1 MKLSDLPP
9 HVQNLA
15 KAQDARSTVKAP
27 MKLPGRH
34 GRGKR
39 KVPGE
44 MNQTERKYY
53 DRLDAEYRAGK
64 ILWFAYEPIRLK
76 LANLTTYSPD
86 FMVMGLDE
94 VISMIEVKGGKK
106 SKKTGKRSA
115 FVEDDAA
122 VKIKVASEIFPF
134 WFAMVWEDA
143 SVAGGWGRKN
153 FYDV

>member
-15 KAQDARSTVKAP
+15 AAQAARSTVKAP
-27 MKLPGRH
+27 MPLPGRH

-44 MNQTERKYY
+44 MNKVERKYY
-53 DRLDAEYRAGK
+53 DHLDAEHRAGK

-76 LANLTTYSPD
+76 LAHLTTYSPD
-86 FMVMGLDE
+86 FMVMELDE
-94 VISMIEVKGGKK
+94 VISMIEVKGSTK

-134 WFAMVWEDA
+134 RFAMAWVDP
-143 SVAGGWGRKN
+143 SKAGGWGRKN
-153 FYDV
+153 FYDE